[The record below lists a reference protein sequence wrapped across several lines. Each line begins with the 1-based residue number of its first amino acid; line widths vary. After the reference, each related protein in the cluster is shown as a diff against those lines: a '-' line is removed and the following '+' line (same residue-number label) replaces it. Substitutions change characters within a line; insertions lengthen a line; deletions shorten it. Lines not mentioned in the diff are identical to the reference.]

1 MNNPIESDIQRFLLG
16 LYRFLRKQVM
26 SSPYRSHSFFLY
38 YSMFINYRKHTQAFI
53 VFHVANSR
61 FVQRK
66 NGQRLD
72 LSVMHLTIISRTR
85 HLVKIF
91 HVQMLWSLPL

>member
-1 MNNPIESDIQRFLLG
+1 MQISFVTISYHAFL
-16 LYRFLRKQVM
+16 
-26 SSPYRSHSFFLY
+26 FF
-38 YSMFINYRKHTQAFI
+38 ID
-53 VFHVANSR
+53 VSR
-61 FVQRK
+61 FQSLCLILTYLFGTLGQIK

-72 LSVMHLTIISRTR
+72 LSVMHLMIGRTR

>member
-1 MNNPIESDIQRFLLG
+1 MQISFVTISYHAFL
-16 LYRFLRKQVM
+16 
-26 SSPYRSHSFFLY
+26 FF
-38 YSMFINYRKHTQAFI
+38 ID
-53 VFHVANSR
+53 VSR
-61 FVQRK
+61 FQSLCLILTYLFGTLGQIK